1 MAHKKVISLPV
12 CLRPGHLHVTT
23 CPAYP
28 VGIRRGM
35 LTTTLTRTDGPAC
48 GQIALPNPN
57 SPPLFLW
64 FHRLRLRIAIAT
76 ILTWKKIVPST
87 CCTILL
93 LLPVDGI
100 TVPVEA
106 TAGLPDRALYYR
118 YYVTP
123 SSSPCSGYLAPRWNI
138 RNSVIGRRMIT
149 LAGCNVRNE
158 PEGRRANKKRCICS
172 FLSRSST
179 EHIPFPL
186 WNFGRN
192 LTCFNFF
199 LNFRDL
205 YVLKIR
211 FFYSLLSRRLT
222 FTEIYCIP

>member
-123 SSSPCSGYLAPRWNI
+123 SSSPCSGTSLLVETFETQ
-138 RNSVIGRRMIT
+138 S
-149 LAGCNVRNE
+149 LAGGWSRWLDVMSGMNQKAAERIKNDVFAVSYPVLQQNISLF
-158 PEGRRANKKRCICS
+158 RCGT
-172 FLSRSST
+172 L
-179 EHIPFPL
+179 
-186 WNFGRN
+186 
-192 LTCFNFF
+192 
-199 LNFRDL
+199 D
-205 YVLKIR
+205 
-211 FFYSLLSRRLT
+211 
-222 FTEIYCIP
+222 EI

>member
-158 PEGRRANKKRCICS
+158 QEGRRANKKTMHLQ
-172 FLSRSST
+172 FL
-179 EHIPFPL
+179 IPFFNRTYPFSVVEL
-186 WNFGRN
+186 WTKFN
-192 LTCFNFF
+192 LFQFF
-199 LNFRDL
+199 FEFSRF
-205 YVLKIR
+205 IR
-211 FFYSLLSRRLT
+211 S
-222 FTEIYCIP
+222 